1 MPLRTPFINHP
12 LLYRLFGE
20 GQLHPPPATAT
31 GKRQLAFVVPWYGEQ
46 ISGGAEAECRG
57 LVTALKGTCWQVEV
71 ITTCLPEFA
80 GDWNHNLHPAGLAE
94 EGGQMVRRFP
104 ATTPDRSRFHK
115 INGEKLMPPLSA
127 DILADMSRSPLTAKE
142 EDEFLAGIIQSPAMI
157 RYLARHHGRYEVLIF
172 MPYMFGTTISG
183 IHAVPRHKS
192 VIIPCLHQE
201 RYTFVAAYRQMMAKV
216 GGALFHVPAEQ
227 AFAER
232 LYDLSRCKT
241 MLLGEM
247 VDTDPPMGDGQR
259 FRATFQLG
267 DGPILLFAGR
277 KIAGKNLPLLVSLYE
292 NLTAQGLP
300 PKLEGLKLVVMGK
313 GDLDYSDRAADGIVD
328 LGFLSKQDKYDA
340 FAAATVLGQP
350 SLNESFSIVMMEAW
364 LQGTPALVHG
374 DCAVTADHCR
384 ISGGGLSFTDLDSF
398 RAGLTAICADR
409 EAMAAK
415 GKAYVLSHFTQD
427 IVLGRLTRFL
437 SELTGSTKVII

>member
-1 MPLRTPFINHP
+1 MPLKTPFINHP

-20 GQLHPPPATAT
+20 GQLHPPPQTAP

-57 LVTALKGTCWQVEV
+57 LVTALADTDWQVEV
-71 ITTCLPEFA
+71 ITTCLAEFA
-80 GDWNHNLHPAGLAE
+80 ADWNHNVHPAGLE
-94 EGGQMVRRFP
+94 REYGQMVRRFP
-104 ATTPDRSRFHK
+104 ATTPDRSRFHRL
-115 INGEKLMPPLSA
+115 NAEKLMPPLGA

-142 EDEFLAGIIQSPAMI
+142 EEEFLAGIIQSPAMI
-157 RYLARHHGRYEVLIF
+157 RYLSRHHDRYEVLIF

-183 IHAVPRHKS
+183 IQAVPRRKS

-201 RYTFVAAYRQMMAKV
+201 RYTFVAAYRQMMAQV

-227 AFAER
+227 TFAEQ

-247 VDTDPPMGDGQR
+247 VDTDPPTGDGQR
-259 FRATFQLG
+259 FRGTFQLG

-277 KIAGKNLPLLVSLYE
+277 KIAGKNLPLLV
-292 NLTAQGLP
+292 NLFDRLKAEGLP
-300 PKLEGLKLVVMGK
+300 PELEGLKLVLMGK
-313 GDLDYSDRAADGIVD
+313 GDLGYGDRLADGIVD
-328 LGFLSKQDKYDA
+328 LGFLSKNDKYDA
-340 FAAATVLGQP
+340 FAAATVLAQP

-374 DCAVTADHCR
+374 GCAVTKDHCTA
-384 ISGGGLSFTDLDSF
+384 SGGGLSFTDFASF
-398 RAGLTAICADR
+398 KSSLTAIVRDR
-409 EAMAAK
+409 EVMAER
-415 GKAYVLSHFTQD
+415 GKAYVLSHFTKD
-427 IVLGRLTRFL
+427 IVLGRLSRFL
-437 SELTGSTKVII
+437 AELTGTA